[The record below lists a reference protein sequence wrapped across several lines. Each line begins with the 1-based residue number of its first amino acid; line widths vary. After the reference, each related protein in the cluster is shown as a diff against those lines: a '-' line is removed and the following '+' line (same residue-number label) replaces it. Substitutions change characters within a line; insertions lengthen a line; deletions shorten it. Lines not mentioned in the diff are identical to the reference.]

1 MSSLTKRPLTP
12 QQKAAA
18 VVISLGV
25 EKASEVYKYLDQG
38 DLEKLTY
45 EIAMLRDVPS
55 EETLETLTEFHDL
68 CVTQQAATSG
78 GLEYAKTV
86 FERAFGAQA
95 ANSMVER
102 IQKNLKTKAFEFV
115 RRTDT
120 KNLLS
125 IMQAEKPRTI
135 TLILSYMTP
144 NQASEILIELDND
157 TRVQVVENVAKIES
171 VSPKLVKVVEETFEK
186 QFEFVLNLDYTK
198 VGGVDYVAD
207 IMNHIDRSNE
217 KSILGELDRIDQKL
231 STEIRNKMFV
241 FENIVI
247 LSSMD
252 VQKFLREIDLKDLTY
267 AIKGAGQEVKQVIF
281 DNVSS
286 RQRESIQSE
295 LEYIRNVRMRDV
307 EEAQQKIVAV
317 IRRLEEE
324 GEIIISKGG
333 KDEIIA

>member
-1 MSSLTKRPLTP
+1 M
-12 QQKAAA
+12 
-18 VVISLGV
+18 
-25 EKASEVYKYLDQG
+25 
-38 DLEKLTY
+38 
-45 EIAMLRDVPS
+45 
-55 EETLETLTEFHDL
+55 
-68 CVTQQAATSG
+68 
-78 GLEYAKTV
+78 
-86 FERAFGAQA
+86 
-95 ANSMVER
+95 
-102 IQKNLKTKAFEFV
+102 
-115 RRTDT
+115 
-120 KNLLS
+120 
-125 IMQAEKPRTI
+125 
-135 TLILSYMTP
+135 
-144 NQASEILIELDND
+144 
-157 TRVQVVENVAKIES
+157 ENVAKIES

-217 KSILGELDRIDQKL
+217 KSILGELDRIDQEL

-241 FENIVI
+241 FEDIVI

>member
-135 TLILSYMTP
+135 ALILSYMTP
-144 NQASEILIELDND
+144 NQASEILMEFDND

-207 IMNHIDRSNE
+207 IMNYIDRSNE
-217 KSILGELDRIDQKL
+217 KSILGELDRIDQEL

-241 FENIVI
+241 FEDIVI

>member
-135 TLILSYMTP
+135 ALILSYMTP
-144 NQASEILIELDND
+144 NQASEILMELDND

-217 KSILGELDRIDQKL
+217 KSILGELDRIDQEL

-241 FENIVI
+241 FEDIVI

>member
-1 MSSLTKRPLTP
+1 MS
-12 QQKAAA
+12 
-18 VVISLGV
+18 
-25 EKASEVYKYLDQG
+25 
-38 DLEKLTY
+38 
-45 EIAMLRDVPS
+45 
-55 EETLETLTEFHDL
+55 EFHDL

-115 RRTDT
+115 KRTDT

-125 IMQAEKPRTI
+125 IIQAEKPRTI
-135 TLILSYMTP
+135 ALILSYMTP
-144 NQASEILIELDND
+144 NQASEILMELDND

-217 KSILGELDRIDQKL
+217 KSILGELDRIDQEL

-241 FENIVI
+241 FEDIVI

>member
-135 TLILSYMTP
+135 ALILSYMTP
-144 NQASEILIELDND
+144 NQASEILMELDND

-217 KSILGELDRIDQKL
+217 KSILGELDRIDQEL

-241 FENIVI
+241 FEDIVI

-324 GEIIISKGG
+324 GEVIISKGG

>member
-102 IQKNLKTKAFEFV
+102 IQKNLKTKAFE
-115 RRTDT
+115 R
-120 KNLLS
+120 
-125 IMQAEKPRTI
+125 
-135 TLILSYMTP
+135 
-144 NQASEILIELDND
+144 
-157 TRVQVVENVAKIES
+157 
-171 VSPKLVKVVEETFEK
+171 
-186 QFEFVLNLDYTK
+186 
-198 VGGVDYVAD
+198 G
-207 IMNHIDRSNE
+207 
-217 KSILGELDRIDQKL
+217 
-231 STEIRNKMFV
+231 
-241 FENIVI
+241 
-247 LSSMD
+247 
-252 VQKFLREIDLKDLTY
+252 
-267 AIKGAGQEVKQVIF
+267 
-281 DNVSS
+281 
-286 RQRESIQSE
+286 
-295 LEYIRNVRMRDV
+295 
-307 EEAQQKIVAV
+307 
-317 IRRLEEE
+317 
-324 GEIIISKGG
+324 
-333 KDEIIA
+333 